1 MPMKTDTSE
10 RYDRCEMLLGKEAIL
25 RLSRARVALFGVGG
39 VGGYALEALVRTGV
53 LNIDIYDADTVSPSN
68 LNRQII
74 ATEDT
79 VGMSKCRAAAMRAR
93 AINPDVNIGIYE
105 VFYSP
110 ENKGEF
116 DLTKYDYIID
126 AIDTLSSKCTL
137 IEEAI
142 GRGVKIISS
151 MGTGGKLDPTKI
163 EITDIYKTTVC
174 PLARAVRGELKR
186 RGIKRL
192 KVVYSPEEP
201 IKKYVI
207 DTHGERVLHRA
218 PGSVIFVP
226 AAAGLALAYE
236 VVRDIIS
243 DEEHTQG

>member
-1 MPMKTDTSE
+1 MQTKN
-10 RYDRCEMLLGKEAIL
+10 KEALSRTEQLIGSDAL
-25 RLSRARVALFGVGG
+25 SRLGRARVIIFGVGG

-53 LNIDIYDADTVSPSN
+53 LNVDIYDADTVSPSN

-79 VGMSKCRAAAMRAR
+79 VGMSKCRAAAMRTR
-93 AINPDVNIGIYE
+93 AINPDANIGIYE

-142 GRGVKIISS
+142 GCGVKIISS
-151 MGTGGKLDPTKI
+151 MGAGGKLDPTKI

-186 RGIKRL
+186 RGIKL
-192 KVVYSPEEP
+192 C
-201 IKKYVI
+201 
-207 DTHGERVLHRA
+207 HRRR
-218 PGSVIFVP
+218 S
-226 AAAGLALAYE
+226 Y
-236 VVRDIIS
+236 
-243 DEEHTQG
+243 